1 MPELT
6 AEQWKAL
13 RSALVET
20 VRARVPGWTGVNES
34 DPGLTLLA
42 LMAFLAEGLD
52 FAGPTH
58 SAERARLAGRI
69 IDRLREACIPGTV
82 SGTGGEELWTGV
94 KRVRF
99 FNGQLLSARDFAD
112 EQGYHLHKQRL
123 HAARLHRPG
132 IVDGLSVD
140 VQPDGSLTVSPG
152 LAIDPS
158 GHTICLDQPLQ
169 LTVAGTGTMTCLVAR
184 YQERETDAV
193 QAFGSE
199 QVAEASRVEEGSR
212 WSFESAPAA
221 DGILIARLALT
232 AAGWQRQDD
241 DPD

>member
-6 AEQWKAL
+6 AEQWRAL

-20 VRARVPGWTGVNES
+20 VRARVPGWSEGQES
-34 DPGLTLLA
+34 DPGITLLA

-52 FAGPTH
+52 VAGPSH
-58 SAERARLAGRI
+58 SAERAELAGRI
-69 IDRLREACIPGTV
+69 IDRLREACIPETINAAG
-82 SGTGGEELWTGV
+82 GGEVWTGV

-112 EQGYHLHKQRL
+112 EQRYHLRKQRL
-123 HAARLHRPG
+123 HASRLHRPG

-152 LAIDPS
+152 LAIDRS
-158 GHTICLDQPLQ
+158 GRTICLGQPLR
-169 LTVAGTGTMTCLVAR
+169 LTVAGTGTSACLVAR

-199 QVAEASRVEEGSR
+199 QVAEASRIEEGSR